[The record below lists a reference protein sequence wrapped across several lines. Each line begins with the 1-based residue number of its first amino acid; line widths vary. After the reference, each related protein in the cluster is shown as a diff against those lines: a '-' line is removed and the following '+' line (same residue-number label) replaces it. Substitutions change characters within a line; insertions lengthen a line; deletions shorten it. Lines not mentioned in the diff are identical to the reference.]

1 MCILSEL
8 SFSQIPEK
16 NILVSRDISLETP
29 LGVLELLGIQ
39 DVLTT
44 SGIDLHQTV
53 HVRVY

>member
-16 NILVSRDISLETP
+16 NTLVSRDISLETP
-29 LGVLELLGIQ
+29 LGMLELLGIQ

-53 HVRVY
+53 YVRVY